1 MKLKTVFLGSIVLA
15 GALFGGAKGYIY
27 YRVSSELDKVIS
39 MASPFAEIRYQGIS
53 SSFEGRIAVEN
64 ISVYPSTSNDEI
76 SIESAQ
82 IHGDGPKFLYQLLM
96 GGFQNKPPEKFGL
109 AVKGF
114 SVPLNGDLA
123 VSYSGMLKGVKP
135 GSDAQ
140 DPDGCGLMTG
150 LSPDLLKSLGFY
162 ALIMDTTLDV
172 DFDQSA
178 GRAEMQLG
186 FDVRD
191 VEYSQIKMLMTNVS
205 EPGAIMIG
213 MQKPQLSEV
222 SVVYQIDPEF
232 VAKSQKHCA
241 NSRGLT
247 VDAFVE
253 SILDMDEKQLAQQLG
268 FVPGPG
274 LLAAIKSFVKTPK
287 EVAFSIRPPEAID
300 PASFAHYKPEDI
312 PAMLNL
318 ELSVNGTPVTD
329 LSFRML
335 EQTGDAGSGLVLQL
349 SGAAGTPRT
358 RLTRKIKKPAPTEGY
373 VPTSIAQLHKYL
385 DEDVRVYVNQEGA
398 VRKGT
403 LMSVAKDEI
412 VIKQRLSGGDMTARV
427 PLQQISKVEV
437 YRLPD

>member
-1 MKLKTVFLGSIVLA
+1 MKLKTLFLGSIVLA

-39 MASPFAEIRYQGIS
+39 MVNPFAEIRYQGIS
-53 SSFEGRIAVEN
+53 SSFEGRIVVED
-64 ISVYPSTSNDEI
+64 IRVYPSTSNDEI
-76 SIESAQ
+76 IIESAQ

-109 AVKGF
+109 AVNGF

-123 VSYSGMLKGVKP
+123 VSYTGMLDSVKQAS
-135 GSDAQ
+135 GAK

-150 LSPDLLKSLGFY
+150 LSPNLLNSLGFY
-162 ALIMDTTLDV
+162 ALILDTTLDV

-191 VEYSQIKMLMTNVS
+191 VEYSQIKMSMTNVS

-213 MQKPQLSEV
+213 MQKPQLSGV
-222 SVVYQIDPEF
+222 SVIYQTDPEF
-232 VAKSQKHCA
+232 IAKSQKHCA
-241 NSRGLT
+241 DLRGLT
-247 VDAFVE
+247 VDAFIE
-253 SILDMDEKQLAQQLG
+253 SILDMDEEQLAQQLG
-268 FVPGPG
+268 FVPGSG
-274 LLAAIKSFVKTPK
+274 LLAAMKSFIKTPK
-287 EVAFSIRPPEAID
+287 EVALSMRSPEAID

-318 ELSVNGTPVTD
+318 ELSVNGKPVTD

-335 EQTGDAGSGLVLQL
+335 EQTGAAGLASQL
-349 SGAAGTPRT
+349 SGAASSSPRT
-358 RLTRKIKKPAPTEGY
+358 QLTRKRKKLVPTEHY
-373 VPTSIAQLHKYL
+373 VLTPIAQLHKYL

-403 LMSVAKDEI
+403 LMSVAKGEV